1 MDLISLHYF
10 QELSKDLNM
19 TKTAERLYI
28 SQQTLSNHIQR
39 LEQYYNAPLFY
50 RKPSLSLTCAGEFVL
65 GFAQVMEKEVRNL
78 KDILS
83 DIERQER
90 GTLRVGASTVRSI
103 QLLPQILPDF
113 HKKYPRVSVSYED
126 GRAFQLEKKILNGE
140 LDFAIA
146 FSKEYHPDLIEHE
159 FLQDPVY
166 LCVPE
171 GLLQQYYSPEEIQ
184 AVKARATEDVG
195 LEDFA
200 RLPFSMM
207 DTRLGRLLQERFKR
221 AGIRPNV
228 FFTSPSSSQIMP
240 LCAMGVTACFATHM
254 ALLSHLDQLGTGVNI
269 FPLLEGNGPMTQ
281 SLSLLRHRQR
291 YLTHFS
297 KYFMEL
303 LFETT
308 ARMEQVQIAH
318 IV

>member
-1 MDLISLHYF
+1 
-10 QELSKDLNM
+10 
-19 TKTAERLYI
+19 
-28 SQQTLSNHIQR
+28 
-39 LEQYYNAPLFY
+39 
-50 RKPSLSLTCAGEFVL
+50 
-65 GFAQVMEKEVRNL
+65 
-78 KDILS
+78 
-83 DIERQER
+83 
-90 GTLRVGASTVRSI
+90 
-103 QLLPQILPDF
+103 
-113 HKKYPRVSVSYED
+113 
-126 GRAFQLEKKILNGE
+126 LEKKILNGE